1 MVRQEG
7 RLDYKRMRVSG
18 ENLCKIRSPRPSV
31 SMGVGSR
38 TLEVKSE
45 SVSCSVMSDSLR
57 PQGL

>member
-1 MVRQEG
+1 MVREKG

-18 ENLCKIRSPRPSV
+18 ENLCKIRSPCPSV

-45 SVSCSVMSDSLR
+45 C
-57 PQGL
+57 